1 MIRRMLI
8 TITLI
13 LFAGNAWATIANDID
28 QGVPADVIIAEA
40 LADGL
45 SLTEILDEIA
55 QAVGSSNIG
64 LFQGAAMRVAAAATE
79 MPMDSAAVQNS
90 VNAALGRAAAQNHT
104 GRSSGQAYAMNNANF
119 QSVPVERIT
128 SVTGILPITAI
139 APPGGS
145 GRGFGV
151 GSGAVGA
158 RGFGG
163 GGGGG
168 GFVEDAICESV
179 GSEPGCLGEIG
190 RSPFTP

>member
-139 APPGGS
+139 APPRRLRPRIRCRQRRRWCPRLRRWRRRWRLR
-145 GRGFGV
+145 GR
-151 GSGAVGA
+151 
-158 RGFGG
+158 R
-163 GGGGG
+163 
-168 GFVEDAICESV
+168 D
-179 GSEPGCLGEIG
+179 L
-190 RSPFTP
+190 